1 MVNQRTIK
9 SGATIRGIGLQT
21 GRTVNLKLKPAPPD
35 NGIVFIRV
43 DLPGRPIIEIK
54 PSNLKEGRNLLQRT
68 VIKNK
73 KAEVHTIEHLLA
85 ALSGL
90 SIDNIFVE
98 MDNVEVPGLDGSAKE
113 FVAVLKDA
121 GFQEQEKP
129 RNFIE
134 IEKPILCSDEKG
146 SIQVLQDEDFKLEYF
161 LDYEH
166 PLLKE
171 QWFDMELNNS
181 NESIDF
187 FENEVAPSRT
197 FCMEKEAQMLLKA
210 GLGKGADFS
219 NTLVIGKDGP
229 VNNHF
234 RFPNEPARHKLLDLL
249 GDLYI
254 LGYHVKGRVIAKK
267 SGHKLN
273 NIFVKKLQEELEK
286 NLLKATH

>member
-1 MVNQRTIK
+1 MINQRTIK

-21 GRTVNLKLKPAPPD
+21 GRAVNLKLRPAPPD

-43 DLPGRPIIEIK
+43 DLPGRPMIEIK

-121 GFQEQEKP
+121 GFQEQDKP

-134 IEKPILCSDEKG
+134 IEKPIVCSDEKG
-146 SIQVLQDEDFKLEYF
+146 SIQALQDEDFKLEYF
-161 LDYEH
+161 LD
-166 PLLKE
+166 
-171 QWFDMELNNS
+171 
-181 NESIDF
+181 
-187 FENEVAPSRT
+187 R
-197 FCMEKEAQMLLKA
+197 
-210 GLGKGADFS
+210 
-219 NTLVIGKDGP
+219 
-229 VNNHF
+229 
-234 RFPNEPARHKLLDLL
+234 
-249 GDLYI
+249 
-254 LGYHVKGRVIAKK
+254 
-267 SGHKLN
+267 
-273 NIFVKKLQEELEK
+273 
-286 NLLKATH
+286 